1 MEQSL
6 ILNTEIILEQKQKA
20 DKPKPP
26 TMSMEMAT
34 IKTCIGHVTHKTYIK
49 PTDYFKV
56 ECGQSFRIIKI

>member
-1 MEQSL
+1 MKQTFA
-6 ILNTEIILEQKQKA
+6 LNTEIILEQKQKA

-26 TMSMEMAT
+26 TMSMEMAI

-49 PTDYFKV
+49 SADYFNV

>member
-56 ECGQSFRIIKI
+56 ECGQSSRIIKI